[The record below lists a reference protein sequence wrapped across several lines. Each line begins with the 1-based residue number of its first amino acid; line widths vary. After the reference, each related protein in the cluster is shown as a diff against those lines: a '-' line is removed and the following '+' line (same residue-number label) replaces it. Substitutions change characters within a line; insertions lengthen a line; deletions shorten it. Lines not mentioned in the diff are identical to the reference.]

1 MRPFV
6 LVLSC
11 LFALSTH
18 AQLGTRQVNQEMRD
32 AEEARRQQIRME
44 REQRLIV
51 IRHEKNN
58 QGNIDFYCE
67 NKSFCTYIVTVSFSL
82 LINLEAECAL
92 PATVEVP
99 PGTQRIFT
107 LRKTSSPINFQ
118 YHFQTAK
125 GCLNP
130 KADTGF
136 TYLLPIAPGKETHIF
151 ELSYI
156 GTKFAG
162 ESKPKDY
169 YVIGVHMHSG
179 DTIYAARRGRVIEV
193 KDDANITD
201 SGVSYER
208 EENYVDIVHD
218 DCTFGKYTV
227 FRDSSIFVHP
237 GDWVEAGQPLGI
249 VGGER
254 YTTGPHVR
262 FSVRY
267 HLDQD
272 ILDKDGQPTGRKEP
286 WAYVPMNFWVNGKGK
301 THLNKQ
307 TAYTSE
313 HPADL
318 ITREMTKKE
327 ARKWKETHEKS
338 R

>member
-1 MRPFV
+1 MRPSI

-11 LFALSTH
+11 LLSLSAR
-18 AQLGTRQVNQEMRD
+18 AQQVTREMNN
-32 AEEARRQQIRME
+32 AEDARRQQIRMQ

-67 NKSFCTYIVTVSFSL
+67 NKGFCTYTVTVTFSSL
-82 LINLEAECAL
+82 MNLEADIPL
-92 PATVEVP
+92 PATVEVQ

-107 LRKTSSPINFQ
+107 LRKMSTPINFQ

-125 GCLNP
+125 GCLHP

-136 TYLLPIAPGKETHIF
+136 TYLLPIAPGKEARIF

-156 GTKFAG
+156 GAKYVG

-179 DTIYAARRGRVIEV
+179 DTIYAARRGRVVEV

-201 SGVSYER
+201 SGISYDR

-237 GDWVEAGQPLGI
+237 GDWIEAGQPLGI

-254 YTTGPHVR
+254 YTAGPHVR

-267 HLDQD
+267 HLDQE
-272 ILDKDGQPTGRKEP
+272 ILDKDGQPAGRKEP
-286 WAYVPMNFWVNGKGK
+286 WAYVPMNFWVKETGKV
-301 THLNKQ
+301 HLVKG
-307 TAYTSE
+307 TTFTCE
-313 HPADL
+313 HPTDL

-327 ARKWKETHEKS
+327 ARKWKETHEES